1 MTHEPERSCVGC
13 RERAPKAEL
22 LRIARTPAGVRVDP
36 TGAAPGRGSYVHRD
50 AECVRSAL
58 RKGAI
63 ARALRTG
70 VHERELATLRN
81 EIEEV
86 LQAP

>member
-1 MTHEPERSCVGC
+1 
-13 RERAPKAEL
+13 
-22 LRIARTPAGVRVDP
+22 LRIARTPTGARVDP
-36 TGAAPGRGSYVHRD
+36 TGAAPGRGAYVHRD
-50 AECVRSAL
+50 PECVRVAL

-70 VHERELATLRN
+70 MHERELATLRN

-86 LQAP
+86 LQAR

>member
-1 MTHEPERSCVGC
+1 MTREPERSCVGC

-22 LRIARTPAGVRVDP
+22 LRIARTPGGVRVDP
-36 TGAAPGRGSYVHRD
+36 IGAEPGRGAYVHRRP
-50 AECVRSAL
+50 ECVRSAL

-86 LQAP
+86 LQAR